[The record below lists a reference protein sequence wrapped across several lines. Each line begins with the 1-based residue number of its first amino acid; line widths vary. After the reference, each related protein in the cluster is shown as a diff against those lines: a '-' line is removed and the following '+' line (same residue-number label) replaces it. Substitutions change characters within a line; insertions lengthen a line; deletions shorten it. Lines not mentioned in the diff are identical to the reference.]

1 MPTIGHGLRRER
13 ALARRHR
20 ADVAAFLVDSVLRLG
35 TVLFLNDLMETKQPK
50 SSSDS
55 VSKRKRRKIEEA
67 DEVMDLRSRREVYRE
82 TLGESS
88 SASTMERLN
97 LLQAARNFAELPLS
111 RRTLLG
117 LKQGG
122 YTKMTPIQRT
132 AIPYALAGRDLLA
145 AARTGSGKTLAFV
158 VPLLERLYLEGL
170 QTQLD
175 GLGAIILTP
184 TRELAYQIFAVLRT
198 VGRFHAFSAGL
209 LIGGSR
215 SIDEERDRLPHMNIL
230 IATPGRLLQHLDETP
245 YFDTDHLRFLVLD
258 EADRILDLGFAR
270 TLDAIMQQLK
280 TSTRSRTNPE
290 EGRQT
295 VLFSAT
301 QTRSVRALARLS
313 LQDPEYIA
321 LRDQEQVDCFD
332 MPKRLEQLYVVLDG
346 ADKKLSLLYSFL
358 RSHLKQKMLVFLTSC
373 KQVRAFYQILC
384 RMRPGL
390 PILYMNGQM
399 KLSSRLQMYE
409 RFANDSSACLL
420 ATDVAARGLDF
431 VGIDWVLQVD
441 APDDVATYVH
451 RVGRTARYQRN
462 GRALLFL
469 TRGREEN
476 LVERIRS
483 RTGTNL
489 QRVRIRANQYV
500 DVQKK
505 AAAIVAADA
514 HLKYLVQ
521 RGLATYLR
529 HIALQSDKD
538 VFDVSEIDVE
548 ALAVS
553 WGLSAA
559 PEHLH
564 AFNPQ
569 RDLIDSRLSRD
580 VYGYL
585 HGESKRRDRDHELLE
600 DTSAAPQA
608 SECKSQNDTNSV
620 SEESEEEAL
629 FRPRTSNEAL
639 QNDTEPSD
647 VVPVKPRINEQTT
660 QPESTRIAE
669 PVDSELFRNA
679 YMKYA
684 EQLAE
689 QRQAVDADDR
699 RRERLRVRE
708 KRRQRREEASS
719 LD

>member
-1 MPTIGHGLRRER
+1 MKPAPLKTRSIRRRNYFRFGTMDELCPRDPRANQAVRTQPIHTCFRRARYLKSTSRLHQPGVSLDGHVKR
-13 ALARRHR
+13 ATL
-20 ADVAAFLVDSVLRLG
+20 FLRLHLNTGSIERGPWRDVTGPTSQAFFTNAVLPPG
-35 TVLFLNDLMETKQPK
+35 TVLFLNDLMQTKQPK

-55 VSKRKRRKIEEA
+55 VSKRKRRKVEEA
-67 DEVMDLRSRREVYRE
+67 DEIINLRSRREVYRE

-97 LLQAARNFAELPLS
+97 LLQTARNFAELPLS

-158 VPLLERLYLEGL
+158 VPLLERLYLEGV

-270 TLDAIMQQLK
+270 TLDAIMHQLK
-280 TSTRSRTNPE
+280 TSTRSRTSPG

-301 QTRSVRALARLS
+301 QTRSVRSLAILS

-321 LRDQEQVDCFD
+321 LRDQEQVDRFD

-476 LVERIRS
+476 LVEQIRS

-569 RDLIDSRLSRD
+569 RDLVDSRLSRD

-585 HGESKRRDRDHELLE
+585 HGESE
-600 DTSAAPQA
+600 
-608 SECKSQNDTNSV
+608 
-620 SEESEEEAL
+620 
-629 FRPRTSNEAL
+629 RT
-639 QNDTEPSD
+639 
-647 VVPVKPRINEQTT
+647 
-660 QPESTRIAE
+660 
-669 PVDSELFRNA
+669 
-679 YMKYA
+679 
-684 EQLAE
+684 
-689 QRQAVDADDR
+689 
-699 RRERLRVRE
+699 
-708 KRRQRREEASS
+708 
-719 LD
+719 

>member
-1 MPTIGHGLRRER
+1 MQ
-13 ALARRHR
+13 
-20 ADVAAFLVDSVLRLG
+20 
-35 TVLFLNDLMETKQPK
+35 TKQPK

-55 VSKRKRRKIEEA
+55 VSKRKRRKVEEA
-67 DEVMDLRSRREVYRE
+67 DEIINLRSRREVYRE

-97 LLQAARNFAELPLS
+97 LLQTARNFAELPLS

-158 VPLLERLYLEGL
+158 VPLLERLYLEGV

-280 TSTRSRTNPE
+280 TSTRSRTSPG

-301 QTRSVRALARLS
+301 QTRSVRSLAILS

-321 LRDQEQVDCFD
+321 LRDQEQVDRFD

-476 LVERIRS
+476 LVEQIRS
-483 RTGTNL
+483 RTGANL
-489 QRVRIRANQYV
+489 RRVRIRANQYV

-538 VFDVSEIDVE
+538 VLDVSEIDVE

-569 RDLIDSRLSRD
+569 RDLVDSRLSRD

-585 HGESKRRDRDHELLE
+585 HGESERRDRDHEHLE
-600 DTSAAPQA
+600 DTSATPQA
-608 SECKSQNDTNSV
+608 SERKLQNDTNSV
-620 SEESEEEAL
+620 SEESEEEEAL
-629 FRPRTSNEAL
+629 FRPRKSNETL
-639 QNDTEPSD
+639 QNDAEPSG

-660 QPESTRIAE
+660 QPEPTRIAE

-689 QRQAVDADDR
+689 QRQALDADDR